1 MDYLLAGLRAGIE
14 RALRSA
20 AEAARG
26 ELGLTPEVPLPEFTV
41 EVPREKNFGDF
52 ATNLALMLTKPARRP
67 PRQIA
72 ETLVSH
78 LNLQECEVE
87 EVTIAGPGFINFRL
101 QPDWIYRVLPQIAAA
116 GMDYGRSTIGGS
128 RKVQVEFVSA
138 NPTGLLHMGNARG
151 AALGDS
157 LASLLSFAGFDVER
171 EFYIN
176 DAGHQIENLA
186 LSVEARYLQELGQEG
201 EIPENGYH
209 GEDLIETARRFIAQH
224 GDRYLAEEPEVRRQ
238 ALVRFT
244 LDEKLSA
251 IRETLA
257 AFGVR
262 YDVWFS
268 EQSLH
273 DSGAVAETIDLLRE
287 RGWLIEKDGAL
298 WLKGSAFGTDKDEVL
313 VRANG
318 VPTYFAA
325 DIAYHKNKFDRG
337 FAWVINI
344 WGADHHGHVARMK
357 GALVALGL
365 DPDALDVVLMQ
376 LVRLYRDGEIVRMSK
391 RSGQYIT
398 LDELL
403 EEVGKDAARYFF
415 IMRSADSHLDFDLDL
430 AKRRTNENPVYYVQ
444 YAHARICSVFRQL
457 AERGGAVPDAS
468 TVDFTVLREETER
481 ALIRRLADFPEEVS
495 QAAVDLAPHRIA
507 HYVHD
512 VAGLF
517 HSFYN
522 AHRIIG
528 SGEGL
533 EEARLVLAGCTRT
546 VIRICLDIIGV
557 TAPERM

>member
-20 AEAARG
+20 AEAARDD
-26 ELGLTPEVPLPEFTV
+26 LGIHPEVPLPEFTV
-41 EVPREKNFGDF
+41 EVPREQNFGDF
-52 ATNLALMLTKPARRP
+52 ATNLALMLTKPARRS

-72 ETLVSH
+72 EILITH
-78 LNLQECEVE
+78 LNLQDCEVQ

-101 QPDWIYRVLPQIAAA
+101 HLEWMYRVLPQIEAS
-116 GMDYGRSTIGGS
+116 GPDFGRSSIGGS
-128 RKVQVEFVSA
+128 RRVQVEFVSA

-157 LASLLSFAGFDVER
+157 MASLLSFAGFDVAR
-171 EFYIN
+171 EFYVN

-186 LSVEARYLQELGQEG
+186 FSMEARYLQELGHNAEV
-201 EIPENGYH
+201 PEQGYH
-209 GEDLIETARRFIAQH
+209 GEDLIETARHFVEQY
-224 GDRYLAEEPEVRRQ
+224 GDRYRNEAPEVRREMLLKY
-238 ALVRFT
+238 ALN
-244 LDEKLSA
+244 EKLTA

-257 AFGVR
+257 VFGVE

-273 DSGAVAETIDLLRE
+273 DSGAVAETIQLLRR
-287 RGWLIEKDGAL
+287 RGHIVEKDGAL
-298 WLKGSAFGTDKDEVL
+298 WLKGSALGVEKDEVV

-318 VPTYFAA
+318 IPTYFAA

-337 FAWVINI
+337 FNWVINI

-357 GALVALGL
+357 GALDALGL
-365 DPDALDVVLMQ
+365 DPDALDVVIMQ
-376 LVRLYRDGEIVRMSK
+376 LVRLYQGGEIVRMSK
-391 RSGQYIT
+391 RSGQYVT
-398 LDELL
+398 LGELL
-403 EEVGKDAARYFF
+403 EEVGTDAARYFF
-415 IMRSADSHLDFDLDL
+415 VMRSADSHLDFDLDL
-430 AKRRTNENPVYYVQ
+430 AKSRSNENPVYYVQ
-444 YAHARICSVFRQL
+444 YAHARIASIFRQL
-457 AERGGAVPDAS
+457 AERGGALPDVGAI
-468 TVDFTVLREETER
+468 DFTVLKEDAER
-481 ALIRRLADFPEEVS
+481 ALIRRLADFPEEAA

-522 AHRIIG
+522 AHRVIG
-528 SGEGL
+528 AGDGL
-533 EEARLVLAGCTRT
+533 ERARLVLARCTQT
-546 VIRICLDIIGV
+546 VIRNCLGLLGV

>member
-26 ELGLTPEVPLPEFTV
+26 ELGLTPEVPLPEFSV
-41 EVPREKNFGDF
+41 EVPREKSFGDF

-101 QPDWIYRVLPQIAAA
+101 QPDWIYRVLPQIDAA

-186 LSVEARYLQELGQEG
+186 LSVEARYLQELGREG

-209 GEDLIETARRFIAQH
+209 GEDLIETARRFIAQY
-224 GDRYLAEEPEVRRQ
+224 GDRYLAEDPEVRRE
-238 ALVRFT
+238 ALVRFA

-298 WLKGSAFGTDKDEVL
+298 WLKGSAFGADKDEVL

-357 GALVALGL
+357 GALGALGL

-398 LDELL
+398 LDELV
-403 EEVGKDAARYFF
+403 EEVGRDAARYFF
-415 IMRSADSHLDFDLDL
+415 VMRSADSHLDFDLDL

-457 AERGGAVPDAS
+457 AERGGTVPDAS
-468 TVDFTVLREETER
+468 AVDFTVLREETER